1 VEVCDEYLYGRAMRS
16 GASDH
21 EKNDDEEEEHEKK
34 RVLLDS
40 VLTAG

>member
-1 VEVCDEYLYGRAMRS
+1 MEVCDEYLFGRAMRS

-21 EKNDDEEEEHEKK
+21 EKNDDEEEHERKK